1 MTMLNINAVSAGDM
15 PIASKFSVRPIGNKK
30 AKCMAEEEKILSNVT
45 EKLKSTLIPAT
56 TSTATSAALAG
67 ALHKV
72 THVIATGI
80 KEWSVRQAYS
90 NASPTL
96 KRHYDSLLLK
106 LRIREL
112 ESKLQKMLHCF
123 PKPSTIGAKLFISA
137 FKWK

>member
-1 MTMLNINAVSAGDM
+1 
-15 PIASKFSVRPIGNKK
+15 
-30 AKCMAEEEKILSNVT
+30 MAEKEKIMSNVT
-45 EKLKSTLIPAT
+45 AKLKSTLIPAT
-56 TSTATSAALAG
+56 TSTAASAARAG

-112 ESKLQKMLHCF
+112 ESKLQKEEF
-123 PKPSTIGAKLFISA
+123 GEEVQR
-137 FKWK
+137 